1 MLYRYFDK
9 QARDRARRNKRLL
22 KSLNNNNSILMIQ
35 QNNFLFDKSNNVV
48 KSKYTAPIEKLNIK
62 NKV

>member
-22 KSLNNNNSILMIQ
+22 KSLNNNDSIQMTQ
-35 QNNFLFDKSNNVV
+35 QNSFLFDKNKNVL
-48 KSKYTAPIEKLNIK
+48 KSKYTTPNEKLNIK